1 MRQTKTG
8 ILLANTGTPDAPTPE
23 AVKRYL
29 KQFLSDRRVVDTS
42 RLLWW

>member
-8 ILLANTGTPDAPTPE
+8 ILLATWVRLMPTPE

-29 KQFLSDRRVVDTS
+29 KQFCRQTRG
-42 RLLWW
+42 